1 MSLEI
6 TAKFVQLGQRTSG
19 EGRNGTWT
27 KQELIAETMEQ
38 YPRKIC
44 FVCWGDLADKVREYN
59 VGDVLKLQFS
69 IESREYNGRWYTD
82 VKPYRLDRAGEAAP
96 SPAPSATSYQSPA
109 NTADV
114 DPAADDLPF

>member
-1 MSLEI
+1 MEI

-27 KQELIAETMEQ
+27 KQELIVETLDQ

-59 VGDVLKLQFS
+59 QGDLLKLQFS

-82 VKPYRLDRAGEAAP
+82 VKPFRIDRASEAAP
-96 SPAPSATSYQSPA
+96 SPAPPSPA
-109 NTADV
+109 AASTNASFDV

>member
-6 TAKFVQLGQRTSG
+6 TAKFMQLGQRTSG

-27 KQELIAETMEQ
+27 KQELIVETLEQ

-44 FVCWGDLADKVREYN
+44 FVCWGDLADKVRSYN

-82 VKPYRLDRAGEAAP
+82 VKPYRLDRAGDSTT
-96 SPAPSATSYQSPA
+96 SPAPSVSSNQSSA
-109 NTADV
+109 NLVDI

>member
-27 KQELIAETMEQ
+27 KQELIVETNEQ

-44 FVCWGDLADKVREYN
+44 FVCWGDLADKVREYS
-59 VGDVLKLQFS
+59 VGDMLRLQFS
-69 IESREYNGRWYTD
+69 IESREFNGRWYTD
-82 VKPYRLDRAGEAAP
+82 VKPYRLDRAGEPTP
-96 SPAPSATSYQSPA
+96 SPAPAQQA
-109 NTADV
+109 FRAHDNNIDV

>member
-6 TAKFVQLGQRTSG
+6 TGRFVQLGQRTSG

-27 KQELIAETMEQ
+27 KQELIVETLDQ

-59 VGDVLKLQFS
+59 AGDMLKLQFS
-69 IESREYNGRWYTD
+69 IESREFNGRWYTD
-82 VKPYRLDRAGEAAP
+82 VKPYRLERATDAAP
-96 SPAPSATSYQSPA
+96 SPIPSNQVNRASAS
-109 NTADV
+109 NFEI